1 VIAALLD
8 HLWQST
14 LFAGAIALLVPL
26 FRGNRAAIRYG
37 LWFTASVKFLLP
49 FSLLAHVGAALPAP
63 VHPVL
68 SAPALSAIRP
78 AAVPFAHVAPQF
90 AMPAAHALP
99 WGLLLAGAWAL
110 GMALVLAVWLTRWLR
125 LRGAMQGATEMAM
138 ALPVPVKAVASW
150 LEPGLVGIL
159 RPVILMPRGIGEKL
173 SPTEMGAI
181 LAHELC
187 HLRRRDNLT
196 AAIHMLVE
204 ALCWFHPLVW
214 WIGRRLV
221 EERELACDES
231 VLADGNHPR
240 AYAEGILKVCRF
252 YIQSPLACASGVSG
266 ADLQLRIRAIM
277 AGRTAADLESGK
289 GLLLGLAALTV
300 LALPLAGGM
309 MTSAPMT
316 ALARKVVHAVATPR
330 VLSLPALLAPAQTF
344 VRPASRPV
352 VAAHKT
358 AAVKAPPAPAPIAQ
372 SVTMIAP
379 APVTLPVMTVEAVR
393 VVPVPDPGSDTL
405 VCRRPQQLAG
415 SRFLGP
421 RVCLQQSEWQA
432 LADRGKD
439 IAPDGR
445 TLIDLAAF
453 EKDRS
458 LNAPSCRQTV
468 MGAGASTAGTTNFV
482 DCF

>member
-14 LFAGAIALLVPL
+14 LFAGVIALLVPL

-49 FSLLAHVGAALPAP
+49 FSLLANVGAALPAP

-68 SAPALSAIRP
+68 SAPALIAIGP
-78 AAVPFAHVAPQF
+78 AAVPFAHVTPELAG
-90 AMPAAHALP
+90 HHLP
-99 WGLLLAGAWAL
+99 YGLLLACAWAL
-110 GMALVLAVWLTRWLR
+110 GMTLVLAVWLTRWLR
-125 LRGAMQGATEMAM
+125 LRGAMQDAADMPLS
-138 ALPVPVKAVASW
+138 LPVPVKAVASW
-150 LEPGLVGIL
+150 LEPGLVGIF

-173 SPTEMGAI
+173 STIEMDAI

-204 ALCWFHPLVW
+204 ALFWFHPLTW

-231 VLADGNHPR
+231 VLEGGNPPR

-266 ADLQLRIRAIM
+266 ADLQMRIRTIM
-277 AGRTAADLESGK
+277 VNRTAADMESGK
-289 GLLLGLAALTV
+289 GLLLALAALTAI
-300 LALPLAGGM
+300 ALPLAGGM

-316 ALARKVVHAVATPR
+316 MLARKVAHVVATPQA
-330 VLSLPALLAPAQTF
+330 LSLPALLAPAQTF
-344 VRPASRPV
+344 SQPSPQHKIV
-352 VAAHKT
+352 VPRL
-358 AAVKAPPAPAPIAQ
+358 AAVKALPAPIPAPQ
-372 SVTMIAP
+372 PIAIAP
-379 APVTLPVMTVEAVR
+379 APVTLPVMMVETVR
-393 VVPVPDPGSDTL
+393 VVPLPPDTSSDTL

-421 RVCLQQSEWQA
+421 RVCLHQSEWQV
-432 LADRGKD
+432 LADQGRD
-439 IAPDGR
+439 VAPDGR

-468 MGAGASTAGTTNFV
+468 MGAGASTAASTTFV
-482 DCF
+482 SCF

>member
-1 VIAALLD
+1 MIAALLD

-14 LFAGAIALLVPL
+14 LFAGAVALLVPL
-26 FRGNRAAIRYG
+26 LRTNRAAIRYG

-49 FSLLAHVGAALPAP
+49 FSLLANLGAALPAP
-63 VHPVL
+63 AHPVV
-68 SAPALSAIRP
+68 PALIAIRP
-78 AAVPFAHVAPQF
+78 AAVPFAHVAPSL
-90 AMPAAHALP
+90 APHHLSWGIALAC
-99 WGLLLAGAWAL
+99 LWAL
-110 GMALVLAVWLTRWLR
+110 GLALLLAVWLTRWLR
-125 LRGAMQGATEMAM
+125 LRGAMQGAAEMAL

-150 LEPGLVGIL
+150 LEPGLVGIV
-159 RPVILMPRGIGEKL
+159 RPVILLPRGIGERL
-173 SPTEMGAI
+173 SAPELDAI

-204 ALCWFHPLVW
+204 ALFWFHPLTW

-231 VLADGNHPR
+231 VLAAGNLPR

-277 AGRTAADLESGK
+277 AGHAAADLESGK
-289 GLLLGLAALTV
+289 GLLLALAALTAI
-300 LALPLAGGM
+300 ALPLAGGM
-309 MTSAPMT
+309 MTSAPIT
-316 ALARKVVHAVATPR
+316 VLARKVAHTLATPQA
-330 VLSLPALLAPAQTF
+330 LPALLAPARAFTQAPPRQRT
-344 VRPASRPV
+344 
-352 VAAHKT
+352 VAARKVI
-358 AAVKAPPAPAPIAQ
+358 AAKAAPVPAPPPQP
-372 SVTMIAP
+372 VPMIAP
-379 APVTLPVMTVEAVR
+379 APVSLPAVMTIEAVR
-393 VVPVPDPGSDTL
+393 VVPSPAASAASDTL

-415 SRFLGP
+415 SRFMGP
-421 RVCLQQSEWQA
+421 RVCLHQSEWQT
-432 LADRGKD
+432 LANRGKD
-439 IAPDGR
+439 VAPDGR

-468 MGAGASTAGTTNFV
+468 MGAGATTAVSATFV
-482 DCF
+482 SCF